1 MSKLKKFIVLDFEG
15 KSTERPYNVGIVV
28 GDKHGNIY
36 RTYQLTF
43 SETFQENITTYSGA
57 NGDRMTHENIDYIYT
72 HQNEFRNVT
81 IKAFTKFFFKL
92 IEVDNITDIW
102 AYNMVF
108 DKAALKRLIGE
119 QNFTELCKKV
129 AFYDIVPMI
138 MPKLLTKKYVK
149 FCLKNRYITKANNL
163 QTTAEIVYRY
173 LFNNVNY
180 IERHLGLQDALD
192 EYQILYNAFK
202 QKKKLIKEYT
212 SKPKP
217 YRQLKQFCEVNR
229 IEID

>member
-1 MSKLKKFIVLDFEG
+1 MKKKFIVIDFEG
-15 KSTERPYNVGIVV
+15 KSTVRPYNVGIVV

-43 SETFQENITTYSGA
+43 SETFKENFMTTSGA
-57 NGDRMTHENIDYIYT
+57 VGDRMTHKNIDYIYS
-72 HQNEFRNVT
+72 HQTEFRNVT
-81 IKAFTKFFFKL
+81 IQAFTEFFFRL
-92 IEVDNITDIW
+92 IEVDNITEIW

-108 DKAALKRLIGE
+108 DKAALKRLIGI

-138 MPKLLTKKYVK
+138 LPKLLTKKYIK
-149 FCLKNRYITKANNL
+149 FCVQNKYITKANNI

-180 IERHLGLQDALD
+180 IETHLGLQDAID
-192 EYQILYNAFK
+192 EYKILHNAFK

-212 SKPKP
+212 SKPKA
-217 YRQLKQFCEVNR
+217 YIQLRQFCEVND
-229 IEID
+229 IEIE

>member
-15 KSTERPYNVGIVV
+15 KSTKRPYNVGIIV

-36 RTYQLTF
+36 REYSIVF
-43 SETFQENITTYSGA
+43 PETFQENITTN
-57 NGDRMTHENIDYIYT
+57 NGTVSNRMSKNNIDYIMS
-72 HQNEFRNVT
+72 NPLEFRSTT
-81 IKAFTKFFFKL
+81 IENFTQFLFRL
-92 IEVDNITDIW
+92 IELDNITELW
-102 AYNMVF
+102 AYNMSF
-108 DKAALKRLIGE
+108 DKSALKRLIGLE
-119 QNFTELCKKV
+119 NFIKLCQQV
-129 AFYDIVPMI
+129 TFYDIIPIVTPR
-138 MPKLLTKKYVK
+138 LLTKKYVK
-149 FCLKNRYITKANNL
+149 FCTKHGYITKAKNL

-180 IERHLGLQDALD
+180 IERHLGLEDAKD
-192 EYQILYNAFK
+192 EYKILCKIFK

>member
-1 MSKLKKFIVLDFEG
+1 
-15 KSTERPYNVGIVV
+15 
-28 GDKHGNIY
+28 
-36 RTYQLTF
+36 
-43 SETFQENITTYSGA
+43 
-57 NGDRMTHENIDYIYT
+57 
-72 HQNEFRNVT
+72 
-81 IKAFTKFFFKL
+81 
-92 IEVDNITDIW
+92 
-102 AYNMVF
+102 MVF

-217 YRQLKQFCEVNR
+217 YIRLKQFCEVNG
-229 IEID
+229 IEIE

>member
-36 RTYQLTF
+36 REYSISF
-43 SETFQENITTYSGA
+43 PETFQENITANSGVIG
-57 NGDRMTHENIDYIYT
+57 NHMSNNNINYIMS
-72 HQNEFRNVT
+72 HPLEFRNVT
-81 IKAFTKFFFKL
+81 IKAFTQFLFKL
-92 IEVDNITDIW
+92 IEIDNITEFW
-102 AYNMVF
+102 AYNMSF
-108 DKAALKRLIGE
+108 DKSALKRLIGLE
-119 QNFTELCKKV
+119 NFMKLCQQV
-129 AFYDIVPMI
+129 TFYDIIPIVTPR
-138 MPKLLTKKYVK
+138 LLTKKYVK
-149 FCLKNRYITKANNL
+149 FCTKHGYITKAKNL

-180 IERHLGLQDALD
+180 IERHLGLEDAKD
-192 EYQILYNAFK
+192 EYKILCKIFK